1 MINKIGYNTPS
12 FQAKLYTHGPIESD
26 PNFGLTKDEMRDL
39 RRIAKSIGTDEDKII
54 LSATNS
60 KKASSDEAEYDVY
73 ERMANITMLVD
84 GRILTRTFEQ
94 NKVSAAYDNEEY
106 WGSSDVIDNQMKAE
120 RMFNSNF
127 YKIAKYVMETLVKE

>member
-26 PNFGLTKDEMRDL
+26 PNFGLTKEEMSDL
-39 RRIAKSIGTDEDKII
+39 RKIAKTIGTDEDKII

-60 KKASSDEAEYDVY
+60 KKVSSDAAAYDVY
-73 ERMANITMLVD
+73 ERMANITMVVD
-84 GRILTRTFEQ
+84 DRILTRTIEQ
-94 NKVSAAYDNEEY
+94 NKVSAAYDDVEY
-106 WGSSDVIDNQMKAE
+106 WGSSDALGNQIKAE
-120 RMFNSNF
+120 KMFNSNL

>member
-12 FQAKLYTHGPIESD
+12 FQAKLYTHGPIEND

-60 KKASSDEAEYDVY
+60 KKVSSDEAEYDVY

-106 WGSSDVIDNQMKAE
+106 WGSSDVIDNQFKAE

-127 YKIAKYVMETLVKE
+127 YKIAKYLMETLVKE